1 MGEPSS
7 WSWCSPGQA
16 CDSHDAIVTHD
27 SRAFQAQPLPAVSDT
42 GDAGTGAMKP
52 ANRGGSRDP
61 DRSPRRRKADGGMT
75 PQEMKQLAELLQN
88 VPGIRS
94 IELKDVKGL
103 AQLLREAPEIGSI
116 EIKGWFGTGVVITR
130 TSATPSYAMALPV
143 PAVAQA
149 AVAAEPEAAAAPR
162 AVPAP
167 PLKEI
172 KSPMV
177 GTWYKS
183 PEPGADPYVKVG
195 SRVTAGQTVCIIEAM
210 KIMNEIEAE
219 ITGVIRE
226 VCVEDAQPVEF
237 GQVLFRVDP
246 NG

>member
-1 MGEPSS
+1 
-7 WSWCSPGQA
+7 
-16 CDSHDAIVTHD
+16 
-27 SRAFQAQPLPAVSDT
+27 
-42 GDAGTGAMKP
+42 
-52 ANRGGSRDP
+52 
-61 DRSPRRRKADGGMT
+61 
-75 PQEMKQLAELLQN
+75 

-103 AQLLREAPEIGSI
+103 AQLLRESPEIGSI

-130 TSATPSYAMALPV
+130 TSATPTYAAAPLAH
-143 PAVAQA
+143 PAAHIA
-149 AVAAEPEAAAAPR
+149 APPEPEAREAPR
-162 AVPAP
+162 AAPAP
-167 PLKEI
+167 ALKEI

-177 GTWYKS
+177 GTWYKA
-183 PEPGADPYVKVG
+183 PEPGAEPYVKVG
-195 SRVTAGQTVCIIEAM
+195 SRVTSGQTVCIIEAM

-226 VCVEDAQPVEF
+226 VCVEDSQPVEF

>member
-1 MGEPSS
+1 
-7 WSWCSPGQA
+7 
-16 CDSHDAIVTHD
+16 
-27 SRAFQAQPLPAVSDT
+27 
-42 GDAGTGAMKP
+42 
-52 ANRGGSRDP
+52 
-61 DRSPRRRKADGGMT
+61 MT
-75 PQEMKQLAELLQN
+75 PQEMKQLAELLQT

-103 AQLLREAPEIGSI
+103 AQLLRESPEIGSI

-130 TSATPSYAMALPV
+130 TSATPALA
-143 PAVAQA
+143 PAVAVPVPT
-149 AVAAEPEAAAAPR
+149 VAAPAGAIPPASNVETREAPK
-162 AVPAP
+162 PAP
-167 PLKEI
+167 ALKEI

-195 SRVTAGQTVCIIEAM
+195 SRVTPGQTVCIIEAM

-219 ITGVIRE
+219 IAGVIRE